1 MGLEAEA
8 TTVKEWQINI
18 VPGLLQTE
26 RYARGILEGYRE
38 VTRIPTSAVDRRME
52 TRMIRQQ
59 VLTRD
64 QPLELETILDESVMR
79 RQ

>member
-8 TTVKEWQINI
+8 TTVKEWQINV